1 MDKQHEKKNERSVM
15 LGTLPMRTLVPK
27 VSLPIMIS
35 MIVQALYNVV
45 DSIYVSRFD
54 PDALTAVSL
63 AYPFQMLM
71 ISLSVGMGTGIA
83 SLMSRKLG
91 EGARGEA
98 RQASWNGMLIEGC
111 GSLFFVLM
119 GLLLAPALMRLVVT
133 DSLQNAAAIYD
144 MGVTYLRTV
153 TTFSLGLF
161 LSVLMERMLQSTG
174 NTIFSMVTQLS
185 GALTNIILDPIL
197 IFGLLGAPRLG
208 VLGAAVATVI
218 GQWVSAA
225 VGFTFNQ
232 LRNVELRL
240 SPRDARISAPLL
252 RAIFAVGVP
261 STIMSAFGSVM
272 NIGMNRIL
280 STFPE
285 TVGNAVVN
293 VLNVYF
299 KLQSFIFMPVFG
311 LGSGMI
317 AIVGYNYG
325 ARNRERVYSAIRV
338 ALTWAASIMI
348 AGTLLFQLFPRQLM
362 TIFESE
368 SGGEVSAHMVVLGE
382 SALRTISLNFILAA
396 VGITLSNVFQAVGR
410 GVYSMVVSILRQL
423 AVLLPAAW
431 LLKEIFGTVDAVW
444 WCFVIAE
451 AFSMGISLLLY
462 RKLRREVLERL

>member
-1 MDKQHEKKNERSVM
+1 MDKNPQSQRSVM

-27 VSLPIMIS
+27 VSVPIMVS

-71 ISLSVGMGTGIA
+71 IALGVGMGTGIA
-83 SLMSRKLG
+83 SLLSRKLG
-91 EGARGEA
+91 EGAREEA
-98 RQASWNGMLIEGC
+98 RQASWNGMLIEGG
-111 GSLFFVLM
+111 GSLLFVLL
-119 GLLLAPALMRLVVT
+119 GLFLAPTLMGLVVT
-133 DSLQNAAAIYD
+133 DNLQNAAGILD

-153 TTFSLGLF
+153 TTFSTGLF
-161 LSVLMERMLQSTG
+161 MSVLMERMLQSTG
-174 NTIFSMVTQLS
+174 NTVFSMLTQLS

-197 IFGLLGAPRLG
+197 IFGYLGAPRLG

-218 GQWVSAA
+218 GQWVSAG

-232 LRNVELRL
+232 VKNAELRL
-240 SPRDARISAPLL
+240 NPRDCKISGWLL
-252 RAIFAVGVP
+252 RAIFAVGLP
-261 STIMSAFGSVM
+261 STVMQAIGSVM

-285 TVGNAVVN
+285 AVGNAAVN

-311 LGSGMI
+311 LGTGMI

-325 ARNRERVYSAIRV
+325 ARLKQRVYEAIRV
-338 ALTWAASIMI
+338 AMIYAVSILA
-348 AGTLLFQLFPRQLM
+348 AGTLIFQLFPEQLM
-362 TIFESE
+362 AIFESE
-368 SGGEVSAHMVVLGE
+368 SGGEVAAQMVVLGAT
-382 SALRTISLNFILAA
+382 ALRIISLNFVIAS
-396 VGITLSNVFQAVGR
+396 VGITFSNVFQAVGR
-410 GVYSMVVSILRQL
+410 GTYSMLVSILRQL

-444 WCFVIAE
+444 WCFVLAE
-451 AFSMGISLLLY
+451 FFSMVICLLLY
-462 RKLRREVLERL
+462 RKLRREVLEKL